1 MNKNEFIRLIN
12 HIKPLD
18 SEALSEIK
26 SLMRLYPYFQ
36 AAYVL
41 NAKTTP
47 TSDNITKAAVRTLD
61 RSILQKIIS
70 TDYNPYTNQFDIQ
83 EHTLQTD
90 GINAFDTL
98 KEAYIKE
105 DDVRQYDAIVDF
117 KDLDSY
123 KKLEEFETSL
133 TAPPEELEKEVS
145 EDEITNLEA
154 VATHTSTEEIVS
166 TPTEEETT
174 ADLTDQQPVSFF
186 EQIESSKSEDLQIA
200 DEIVK
205 PIHLHTSEE
214 TNNVIQENTQNSEEN
229 GSFFDS
235 LEANTSITTTVT
247 NEEKV
252 EEEKAS
258 TGNFFDDLDNTT
270 ANNVVTEVKEPTIF
284 DSVHPEVTH
293 ILTEDTHEDEHH
305 QLDEMSYIFDEEH
318 DRTDFHHI
326 DFDIDELHLN
336 VNLHEEDE
344 QIEKVQT
351 NLQDLLAEAKTVV
364 TQEEKDELLAKH
376 KEHQEH
382 IHEDTQLTYSYVHDE
397 EYDRTDFHHFED
409 ETHTQE
415 LHLTVDTHEE
425 TADVYEEMPFHA
437 ELDDFDRT
445 EFHQYAKDIEEDYTF
460 EIDVLEE
467 KLNEFYDYDNLY
479 DGGDDTEIAT
489 TTTTTPIS
497 ATNSAT
503 ETTSEGNFF
512 DNLSEENTTAIT
524 ENTVNEVVEKEN
536 SQEGNFFDSLAE
548 EKNTN
553 AVAETTT
560 QEVPETTQG
569 QERNFFDGLPT
580 ENTQTVVSQV
590 IETQTVMPTQEGSFF
605 DNLTTD
611 DQDIIE
617 KPISLQPI
625 SQNTENEDVLVEKQ
639 DNLVFD
645 NPDDFF
651 ADELEALAEEQKDFN
666 FFESLEKME
675 KLDEAYQKFDEDDF
689 GSDMFGYEKQR
700 WLTEQYENMKRE
712 EQNLFE
718 SGDEF
723 VKEFWNYKKSVE
735 EQKAYYEQRKTE
747 QNNLID
753 KFIAENPQIQ
763 IDRNKLSDEQQDL
776 SAATTKEH
784 RFAVSEQLALI
795 YAQQGKIQKAI
806 IVYRK
811 LALKYPEKSAYFTA
825 QIEELK
831 K

>member
-18 SEALSEIK
+18 SEALSDIK
-26 SLMRLYPYFQ
+26 AMMRLYPYFQ

-70 TDYNPYTNQFDIQ
+70 TDYNPYTNQVDIQ

-90 GINAFDTL
+90 GVNAFDTL

-123 KKLEEFETSL
+123 KKLEEFEQSL
-133 TAPPEELEKEVS
+133 VAPEEDVKE
-145 EDEITNLEA
+145 EQT
-154 VATHTSTEEIVS
+154 TENS
-166 TPTEEETT
+166 TPTNTVEASNTTVEVPTTHTEETT
-174 ADLTDQQPVSFF
+174 EEATPTAELTDQEPVSFF

-214 TNNVIQENTQNSEEN
+214 TNNSTQEHTQNSTEN

-235 LEANTSITTTVT
+235 LDQNTSTETVNQAVINSDTT
-247 NEEKV
+247 EEKS
-252 EEEKAS
+252 S
-258 TGNFFDDLDNTT
+258 TGNFFDDLDNSATIT
-270 ANNVVTEVKEPTIF
+270 NTVIAEVKEPTIF
-284 DSVHPEVTH
+284 DSSHPEVTH
-293 ILTEDTHEDEHH
+293 FLTDDTHEDEHH

-336 VNLHEEDE
+336 VNLHEEDDHVVE
-344 QIEKVQT
+344 VQS
-351 NLQDLLAEAKTVV
+351 NLQDLLTEAKTIVN
-364 TQEEKDELLAKH
+364 QEEKEELLAKH

-409 ETHTQE
+409 EAHTQE

-425 TADVYEEMPFHA
+425 VAEGYEEVPFHS

-445 EFHQYAKDIEEDYTF
+445 EFHQYPQDINEDYTF
-460 EIDVLEE
+460 EIDVMEE

-479 DGGDDTEIAT
+479 DGGDDTAT
-489 TTTTTPIS
+489 TT
-497 ATNSAT
+497 
-503 ETTSEGNFF
+503 ETTATATPVVTPEA
-512 DNLSEENTTAIT
+512 TTST
-524 ENTVNEVVEKEN
+524 
-536 SQEGNFFDSLAE
+536 SDGNFFDSLHEDKASEPVVETPIQITITTENTE
-548 EKNTN
+548 ES
-553 AVAETTT
+553 
-560 QEVPETTQG
+560 
-569 QERNFFDGLPT
+569 NFFDSLPT
-580 ENTQTVVSQV
+580 ETVQPVVSQV
-590 IETQTVMPTQEGSFF
+590 VENTTVTANEEGSFF
-605 DNLTTD
+605 DNLTAD

-617 KPISLQPI
+617 KPISLQPL
-625 SQNTENEDVLVEKQ
+625 SQITENEGVLTEKQ
-639 DNLVFD
+639 DEIVFD

-651 ADELEALAEEQKDFN
+651 ADELKALANEQKEVN

>member
-18 SEALSEIK
+18 SEALSDIK
-26 SLMRLYPYFQ
+26 AMMRLYPYFQ
-36 AAYVL
+36 AVYVL

-70 TDYNPYTNQFDIQ
+70 TDYNPYANQVDIQ

-105 DDVRQYDAIVDF
+105 DDVRQYDAIIDF
-117 KDLDSY
+117 KDIESY
-123 KKLEEFETSL
+123 KKLEDFEKSLAAPEEDVKEEQTTENTTPSNTLEASNTTVEVPTTNTEETSEQSTQ
-133 TAPPEELEKEVS
+133 TA
-145 EDEITNLEA
+145 A
-154 VATHTSTEEIVS
+154 
-166 TPTEEETT
+166 
-174 ADLTDQQPVSFF
+174 LTDQEPVSFF

-214 TNNVIQENTQNSEEN
+214 TNNSTQEHTQHSTEN
-229 GSFFDS
+229 GSFFDN
-235 LEANTSITTTVT
+235 LDQNTSTETVNQAAINNDTT
-247 NEEKV
+247 EEKN
-252 EEEKAS
+252 A
-258 TGNFFDDLDNTT
+258 TGNFFDDLDNSVGTT
-270 ANNVVTEVKEPTIF
+270 HSVVAELKEPTVF
-284 DSVHPEVTH
+284 DSSHPEVTH
-293 ILTEDTHEDEHH
+293 FLTDDTHEDEHH

-336 VNLHEEDE
+336 VNLHEEDDHVVE
-344 QIEKVQT
+344 VQS
-351 NLQDLLAEAKTVV
+351 NLQDLLAEAKTIVN
-364 TQEEKDELLAKH
+364 QEEKEELLAKH

-382 IHEDTQLTYSYVHDE
+382 IHEDTQLAYSYVHDE

-409 ETHTQE
+409 NAHTQE
-415 LHLTVDTHEE
+415 VCLTVDTHEE
-425 TADVYEEMPFHA
+425 VADVYEEVPCYA

-445 EFHQYAKDIEEDYTF
+445 DFHQYTQDINEDYSF
-460 EIDVLEE
+460 EIDVMEE

-479 DGGDDTEIAT
+479 DGGDDTETATVTTTHVAT
-489 TTTTTPIS
+489 TST
-497 ATNSAT
+497 
-503 ETTSEGNFF
+503 TTSEGNFF
-512 DNLSEENTTAIT
+512 DNLSEEKTTESVIENPVEAPITAKNT
-524 ENTVNEVVEKEN
+524 
-536 SQEGNFFDSLAE
+536 QESNFFES
-548 EKNTN
+548 
-553 AVAETTT
+553 
-560 QEVPETTQG
+560 
-569 QERNFFDGLPT
+569 LPT
-580 ENTQTVVSQV
+580 TDEPVVSQV
-590 IETQTVMPTQEGSFF
+590 VTPITVTATEEGSFF
-605 DNLTTD
+605 DNLTAD

-625 SQNTENEDVLVEKQ
+625 SQNTENEGVLTEKK
-639 DNLVFD
+639 DEIVFD

-651 ADELEALAEEQKDFN
+651 ADELKALTDEQKEVN

-689 GSDMFGYEKQR
+689 GNDMFGYEKQR

-718 SGDEF
+718 SGNEF

-735 EQKAYYEQRKTE
+735 EQKAYYEQRRAE

-763 IDRNKLSDEQQDL
+763 IDRNKLSDEQPDL
-776 SAATTKEH
+776 SAATTQEH

-795 YAQQGKIQKAI
+795 YAQQGKIQKAM

-811 LALKYPEKSAYFTA
+811 LALKYPEKSAYFAT
-825 QIEELK
+825 QIEGLK